1 MTLSLFPAKLTGA
14 LVASAAL
21 AWTGAAVAEPLDAA
35 ALGAGYSSA
44 DAPLGAPTELRIDLR
59 GRVAAR
65 CEVTPP
71 RDLGRIRLN
80 EAGEA
85 RGAFGI
91 DCNTPF
97 LLRVRSENGG
107 MASTH
112 SLAGVAPLADYR
124 LGVEVG
130 TNGGRHDLG
139 WCDSAQL
146 TPDAGDG
153 CAFGAAS
160 PQGGWSSGD
169 DIAIRKSGALRLRWD
184 GQDDGAPRL
193 GAYQDNII
201 IEVEVRS

>member
-1 MTLSLFPAKLTGA
+1 MRAGFAILTGVAVLA
-14 LVASAAL
+14 LM
-21 AWTGAAVAEPLDAA
+21 GPGQAA
-35 ALGAGYSSA
+35 AASLAEDPMGRGAGYTA
-44 DAPLGAPTELRIDLR
+44 FDAPLGAPTELRIDLR

-80 EAGEA
+80 DAGEA

-124 LGVEVG
+124 LGVELG
-130 TNGGRHDLG
+130 TSGGRHDLG

-146 TPDAGDG
+146 TPDAGGG
-153 CAFGAAS
+153 CAFGAAG

-169 DIAIRKSGALRLRWD
+169 DISIRESGALRLRWD
-184 GQDDGAPRL
+184 GQDEGAPRL